1 MQEWL
6 GYRSGWLLGT
16 GILDIVLGIVFLVYQ
31 NFGTTVIAVIFALWF
46 IISSANELTIAGFFH
61 QLNVGYYRLLFILDI
76 LGLIIGV
83 VLLFS
88 PMLSAITMVWLIS
101 FYLIVIGIVKIIQA
115 F

>member
-1 MQEWL
+1 MLFARLFFCRAREEL
-6 GYRSGWLLGT
+6 IDGVARVAY
-16 GILDIVLGIVFLVYQ
+16 
-31 NFGTTVIAVIFALWF
+31 NFK
-46 IISSANELTIAGFFH
+46 SRH
-61 QLNVGYYRLLFILDI
+61 I

-88 PMLSAITMVWLIS
+88 PMLSAITMVGLIS